1 MNYIVFILASLITGS
16 VNASTSTWV
25 YNDTKGEIIT
35 CSDCNRSRPIASL
48 TKLMTAIVALEHDS
62 DISRSVRIG
71 AGSKIPPGITT
82 RGDLFAAML
91 VRSDNKASEILAEQ
105 YPGGRKAFIKAM
117 NQKAKQ
123 LEMTSAKFVDASGL
137 SAGNVAT
144 IGEVSTLVQVAATHP
159 IIADS
164 SVLKQVEVKNLK
176 YKVILDNTNKMLL
189 TDYDSIKISKTG
201 YTNAAGWSLAVIMEH
216 QGQRFVVIVLGA
228 ENKEKRYNLA
238 KNLIQTHH
246 KDIEFDVAQTEK
258 RVYTINFYNWIL
270 ELFGYERKQ

>member
-16 VNASTSTWV
+16 VGASTSTWV
-25 YNDTKGEIIT
+25 YNDTKGEIIS
-35 CSDCNRSRPIASL
+35 CSEGNRSRPIASL
-48 TKLMTAIVALEHDS
+48 TKLMTAIIALEHDS
-62 DISRSVRIG
+62 DMSRPVKIG

-123 LEMTSAKFVDASGL
+123 LQMTSAKFVDASGL
-137 SAGNVAT
+137 SSGNVAT
-144 IGEVSTLVQVAATHP
+144 IGEVSTLVQVAATQP

-164 SVLKQVEVKNLK
+164 SVLKQVEVKNQK

-189 TDYDSIKISKTG
+189 ADYDSIKISKTG

-238 KNLIQTHH
+238 KNLIQKHH
-246 KDIEFDVAQTEK
+246 KDIEVDIAQPVE
-258 RVYTINFYNWIL
+258 RVYTNSFYNWIL
-270 ELFGYERKQ
+270 EMFGYERKQ